1 MLAHLALV
9 RFPAIPVLV
18 LGGSTVV
25 AAVPKIL
32 TRRRGSDRRSAAGDT
47 RVGLADLA
55 ARRLLLADRVAAAK
69 FATGQ
74 PIDDPVR
81 EQRVLDEVADVAEA
95 IGLKPAVGV
104 RFFRDQLEASKMV
117 QRALHAQWRA
127 YPEYGP
133 RERPDLA
140 KDVRPQLDRMT
151 VHMLRELLL
160 TIRGTG
166 RPADAG
172 PAAADRQLDGL
183 HRDALLLALRSL
195 PAYGPQGSPPS

>member
-32 TRRRGSDRRSAAGDT
+32 TRRRGSDRRSRAGDT

-95 IGLKPAVGV
+95 IGLDPAVGV
-104 RFFRDQLEASKMV
+104 RFFRDQIEAGKMV
-117 QRALHAQWRA
+117 QRALHTQWRA

-160 TIRGTG
+160 AIRGTG

-172 PAAADRQLDGL
+172 FPAADRQLDGL